1 MTFKEKMR
9 LSRPFN
15 QNLVVAAMLF
25 CLPGMYSAITGLGAG
40 GGRPSSLE
48 VANNVNA
55 IIYIFLAF
63 GSIVV
68 GFILHKLTPRICL
81 VIGALGYPLYI
92 GGLWYYDRSGNSWL
106 VYLSGV
112 LSGISGAFLWTTGAY
127 IEFCY
132 PEEKN
137 KAMVS
142 FCSREY
148 ALSNEDAST
157 SPFNGLSD
165 PSAQLLALPSLSAPT
180 STPRLRSESVPV
192 STSRSY

>member
-1 MTFKEKMR
+1 MMSLKSKLR

-15 QNLVVAAMLF
+15 QNLVVGAMLF

-40 GGRPSSLE
+40 GGKPSSLE

-68 GFILHKLTPRICL
+68 GFVLHKLTPRICL
-81 VIGALGYPLYI
+81 IIGALGYPLYI

-112 LSGISGAFLWTTGAY
+112 ISGISGAFLWTTGAY

-142 FCSREY
+142 LKR
-148 ALSNEDAST
+148 
-157 SPFNGLSD
+157 
-165 PSAQLLALPSLSAPT
+165 LSASFPHMPAG
-180 STPRLRSESVPV
+180 PRIADV
-192 STSRSY
+192 SPP

>member
-1 MTFKEKMR
+1 MTLKNKMR
-9 LSRPFN
+9 LNRPFN
-15 QNLVVAAMLF
+15 QNLAVGAMLF

-40 GGRPSSLE
+40 GGKSSSLE

-68 GFILHKLTPRICL
+68 GFVLHKLTPRLCL
-81 VIGALGYPLYI
+81 IIGALGYPIYI

-112 LSGISGAFLWTTGAY
+112 LSGISGAFLWTTAAY

-142 FCSREY
+142 
-148 ALSNEDAST
+148 
-157 SPFNGLSD
+157 
-165 PSAQLLALPSLSAPT
+165 LPGSSQ
-180 STPRLRSESVPV
+180 S
-192 STSRSY
+192 